1 MAMTMVERTTKFV
14 EAEETTMRNL
24 LKIAIDNIS
33 FKGINDDE
41 SKVMF
46 DCIGLLGEANEY
58 MIALASAID
67 RMTEDLDE
75 NRRQLNEILKVV
87 SKK

>member
-41 SKVMF
+41 SKAMF

-58 MIALASAID
+58 MISLARAID

>member
-24 LKIAIDNIS
+24 LKIAIDNTS
-33 FKGINDDE
+33 FKGINDSE
-41 SKVMF
+41 SKAMF

-58 MIALASAID
+58 MISLARAID
-67 RMTEDLDE
+67 RMTEDLDKINKKLDE
-75 NRRQLNEILKVV
+75 LMKVN
-87 SKK
+87 KK